1 MFLPF
6 FTHTNEKSGG
16 LNVKIALMEHLP
28 ILETFLIET
37 AGKSPF
43 QKNLTIEKVSPD
55 ETYDLI
61 LSDLSWYSP
70 KGFSAASMILIP
82 SYAHVIAP
90 PENGLLLTGGMN
102 QADPVTLSSIREDRA
117 MLCLQQEISLFGNS
131 VYPFEKP
138 IPFNRSFSLYKNLA
152 VGFALSLAEQI
163 FGEDV

>member
-1 MFLPF
+1 M
-6 FTHTNEKSGG
+6 
-16 LNVKIALMEHLP
+16 KIALMEHLP
-28 ILETFLIET
+28 ILESFLQN
-37 AGKSPF
+37 AAKKCPF
-43 QKNLTIEKVSPD
+43 KEKMTVEKAVVG

-70 KGFSAASMILIP
+70 RGFASGSLILVP

-90 PENGLLLTGGMN
+90 PLAGQLLTGGMN

-117 MLCLQQEISLFGNS
+117 LLCLQQELNLLGKS

-138 IPFNRSFSLYKNLA
+138 FPFDRSFSLYKNLA